1 MGLSPDRPIALLGV
15 PMDLGGNRRGV
26 DMGPSAL
33 RIAGL
38 VDRVRALG
46 LAIEDHGNVPVA
58 ERGESLPED
67 PSARFLDAIV
77 ETCVALASK
86 VRGLIDTGRFPLV
99 MGGDHSIAAGTVG
112 GIAGHYRARGER
124 IGLIWF
130 DAHADMNTPRTSESG
145 NVHGMPLAA
154 IIGDGAPG
162 LTGLSGSVPMVHAR
176 NVALVGVRSVDPL
189 ERETVLASGVHCYT
203 MKEIDQRGIRAVME
217 DALRHVTDGTAGF
230 HLSFDVDGTD
240 PGVCP
245 GVGTPVPGGLSY
257 REAHTVCEMV
267 AESGRLLGLEFT
279 EINPILDERNRTA
292 LAAVEFALSALGK
305 TVL

>member
-1 MGLSPDRPIALLGV
+1 MGHSPERPIALLGV

-38 VDRVRALG
+38 ADRIRALG
-46 LAIEDHGNVPVA
+46 LTVEDHGNVPVA
-58 ERGESLPED
+58 DRDDGNPDD
-67 PSARFLDAIV
+67 PTARYLEAIV
-77 ETCVALASK
+77 ATCSALASK
-86 VRGLIDTGRFPLV
+86 VRALVGAGQFPLV

-112 GIAGHYRARGER
+112 GLAAHYRARSER

-130 DAHADMNTPRTSESG
+130 DAHADMNTPSTSESG

-154 IIGDGAPG
+154 IIGDGAAG
-162 LTGLSGSVPMVHAR
+162 LTELAGAPPMVHAR
-176 NVALVGVRSVDPL
+176 NVALVGIRSVDRL
-189 ERETVLASGVHCYT
+189 EREAVLASGVHCFT

-217 DALRHVTDGTAGF
+217 DALRHVCDGTAGF

-267 AESGRLLGLEFT
+267 AESGRLVGLEYT

>member
-1 MGLSPDRPIALLGV
+1 MGNSPLQPIALLGV
-15 PMDLGGNRRGV
+15 PMDFGGNRRGV

-38 VDRVRALG
+38 AERIRALG
-46 LAIEDHGNVPVA
+46 LAVEDRGNVAV
-58 ERGESLPED
+58 EDRGESAPVD
-67 PSARFLDAIV
+67 PSARYLDAIV
-77 ETCVALASK
+77 STCERLAEEVRTMLAS
-86 VRGLIDTGRFPLV
+86 GRFPLV
-99 MGGDHSIAAGTVG
+99 MGGDHSIAAGTV
-112 GIAGHYRARGER
+112 AGVAAHHRGRGER

-154 IIGDGAPG
+154 IIGDGPPG
-162 LTGLSGSVPMVHAR
+162 LTGLAGDAPMVLPR
-176 NVALVGVRSVDPL
+176 NVALVGIRSVDRI
-189 ERETVLASGVHCYT
+189 EAETVRQSGVRCFT

-217 DALRHVTDGTAGF
+217 DALRHVNEGTAGF
-230 HLSFDVDGTD
+230 HLSFDVDGMD

-245 GVGTPVPGGLSY
+245 GVGTPVPGGMSY

-267 AESGRLLGLEFT
+267 AESGRLVSLEFT

-292 LAAVEFALSALGK
+292 VAAVEFALSALGK

>member
-1 MGLSPDRPIALLGV
+1 MGQSPDQPIALLGV

-38 VDRVRALG
+38 ADRIRALG
-46 LAIEDHGNVPVA
+46 LAVEDHGNVPVA
-58 ERGESLPED
+58 DRGESEPQD
-67 PSARFLDAIV
+67 PSARYLDAIV
-77 ETCVALASK
+77 ETCGALAAK
-86 VRGLIDTGRFPLV
+86 VRGLIGAGRFPLV

-112 GIAGHYRARGER
+112 GIAGHYSARGAR

-145 NVHGMPLAA
+145 NVHGMPLSA

-162 LTGLSGSVPMVHAR
+162 LTGLAGPAPMVLAR
-176 NVALVGVRSVDPL
+176 NVALVGVRSVDRL
-189 ERETVLASGVHCYT
+189 ERETVVASGVHCYT

-217 DALRHVTDGTAGF
+217 DALRHVCDGTAGF

-267 AESGRLLGLEFT
+267 AESGRLVGLEFT